1 MEKEEISN
9 FNEPICQLRLFG
21 YDKYFQYLDSLNNK
35 GSLPQV
41 NLISGP
47 RGYGKHTFIFHYLYY
62 LLSIGKIEKYNLI
75 NKEIV
80 EKNTTYKLMID
91 NIHPNFYFLDLKKGK
106 KIIEIEQIREM
117 SKYLQNTSFNRAVK
131 YIVIN
136 NVGKLN
142 LSSSNALLKTLE
154 EPNANNYFFL
164 IYDTSE
170 SLIKTIKSRCFEL
183 KINFTSSKKRDI
195 ISSLCSQHIQNFEES
210 YLNKELDN
218 LYMHSPGLIFDY
230 IKFKY
235 ENEEIKNED
244 SKYILIDYFISKYTK
259 SKETNFLK
267 IIYFLAE
274 NFFYNKVKKNN
285 SNLKLYTD
293 RKIVLERLN
302 LMINLNLDEKNVFH
316 EIRTILANV

>member
-1 MEKEEISN
+1 
-9 FNEPICQLRLFG
+9 
-21 YDKYFQYLDSLNNK
+21 
-35 GSLPQV
+35 
-41 NLISGP
+41 
-47 RGYGKHTFIFHYLYY
+47 
-62 LLSIGKIEKYNLI
+62 
-75 NKEIV
+75 
-80 EKNTTYKLMID
+80 MID
-91 NIHPNFYFLDLKKGK
+91 NIHPNFYFLDLKKDK
-106 KIIEIEQIREM
+106 KIIEIDQIREM
-117 SKYLQNTSFNRAVK
+117 SKYLRNTSFNSAVK
-131 YIVIN
+131 YILIN
-136 NVGKLN
+136 NIGKLN

-183 KINFTSSKKRDI
+183 KINFTSSKKREI

-210 YLNKELDN
+210 YLSKELDN

-235 ENEEIKNED
+235 ENEEIKNEN